1 MSRQIYVNL
10 PVKDVQRSKAFFAG
24 LGFSFEPKYTGE
36 KSACMIIDDN
46 IFVMMLEDS
55 YFKTFTKKALCD
67 ATRSTEV
74 MVALSC
80 DSRQQVDE
88 TVAKA
93 VASGGTIPREPQDH
107 GFMYAHAFEDL
118 DGHIW
123 ELVYME
129 PGAQG

>member
-1 MSRQIYVNL
+1 MSRMLFVNL
-10 PVKDVQRSKAFFAG
+10 PVKDVQRSIAFFTA

-36 KSACMIIDDN
+36 SSACMIIAEN
-46 IFVMMLEDS
+46 ILVMMLAEG
-55 YFKTFTKKALCD
+55 YFQTFTPRALCD

-74 MVALSC
+74 LLCLSC
-80 DSRQQVDE
+80 ESRQQVDE

-93 VASGGTIPREPQDH
+93 LVAGGTTPREPQDL
-107 GFMYAHAFEDL
+107 GFMYGHAFADL

-123 ELVYME
+123 ELAYME